1 MDDKRTP
8 MEAEVQELPEQPCGC
23 PEDYYGTA
31 VRPKPSRSYVGLW
44 ICLGLAVIAIC
55 TISVVTAVKHVRLE
69 NGKDGWRFAL
79 QNQEETEASTNPV
92 RNLELPGSEQA
103 AAPHEN
109 GSDDLR
115 LPVASGGGELLSP
128 TEIYES
134 VSSAVV
140 CVELSGYYGSE
151 SYTGVVISSDG
162 FILSATDGLSG
173 AASIS
178 VSFPD
183 GAVRSAKRIG
193 EDSLSGVCL
202 LKVEAEKLPCVRFSS
217 NAEPRIG
224 QSVYCIGNPYGSQF
238 PNVFSEGMLS
248 ASRSVEVNGRSFRL
262 MQTNALPGGTEYGC
276 PLLDERGLV
285 LGITTPIGMRLVS
298 GTDPCFAVSAEDLV
312 GIVTGFEQAASENT
326 VWLGFEVADIPEQ
339 YREFFRFPG
348 SVWIDSVSAGS
359 ASDGILYQYDIIT
372 AVDGVEISGTDDF
385 ERVLAAHSAGDR
397 VLLTIYRNGRFSY
410 YLLPIVTR

>member
-1 MDDKRTP
+1 M
-8 MEAEVQELPEQPCGC
+8 
-23 PEDYYGTA
+23 
-31 VRPKPSRSYVGLW
+31 
-44 ICLGLAVIAIC
+44 
-55 TISVVTAVKHVRLE
+55 
-69 NGKDGWRFAL
+69 
-79 QNQEETEASTNPV
+79 

-162 FILSATDGLSG
+162 FILSATDGFSG

-224 QSVYCIGNPYGSQF
+224 QSVYCIGNPY
-238 PNVFSEGMLS
+238 
-248 ASRSVEVNGRSFRL
+248 A
-262 MQTNALPGGTEYGC
+262 
-276 PLLDERGLV
+276 
-285 LGITTPIGMRLVS
+285 
-298 GTDPCFAVSAEDLV
+298 
-312 GIVTGFEQAASENT
+312 
-326 VWLGFEVADIPEQ
+326 
-339 YREFFRFPG
+339 
-348 SVWIDSVSAGS
+348 
-359 ASDGILYQYDIIT
+359 
-372 AVDGVEISGTDDF
+372 
-385 ERVLAAHSAGDR
+385 
-397 VLLTIYRNGRFSY
+397 
-410 YLLPIVTR
+410 